1 MVRVRKLGVII
12 FVVISCCFFST
23 VFAENLSNELQEG
36 RYILTMM
43 NGRAIINNRVPALI
57 LDSYRGIVW
66 TCQNLQDEKPLWVR
80 TDLGQNGNKAMTK
93 KKYIARMLEWQ
104 DANLRMPGVVLDVE
118 DGIVWNCPNIVDG
131 KATWIRKDLKND
143 SPVEENTNEA
153 KE

>member
-1 MVRVRKLGVII
+1 MGKVIKLAVVAFI
-12 FVVISCCFFST
+12 FVLCSMHGD
-23 VFAENLSNELQEG
+23 VFAENLSNELQEE

-43 NGRAIINNRVPALI
+43 NGRAVINNRVPALI

-80 TDLGQNGNKAMTK
+80 TDLGQNGNKTMAK

-118 DGIVWNCPNIVDG
+118 DGIVWNCPNVVDG

>member
-1 MVRVRKLGVII
+1 MGKITKLVVVVFM
-12 FVVISCCFFST
+12 FVLCCMLSNT
-23 VFAENLSNELQEG
+23 FAETSSNELQEG

-57 LDSYRGIVW
+57 LDSYRGVVW

-80 TDLGQNGNKAMTK
+80 TDLGQNGNRVMDK
-93 KKYIARMLEWQ
+93 KKYVARMLEWQ

-131 KATWIRKDLKND
+131 KATWIQKDLKND
-143 SPVEENTNEA
+143 SPEMESKNEA

>member
-1 MVRVRKLGVII
+1 MGKVIKLAVVAFI
-12 FVVISCCFFST
+12 FGLCCMHSDA
-23 VFAENLSNELQEG
+23 FAEKLSNELQEG

-80 TDLGQNGNKAMTK
+80 TDLGQNGNKTMTK

>member
-1 MVRVRKLGVII
+1 MGKITKLVVAVFM
-12 FVVISCCFFST
+12 FVLCCMLSNT
-23 VFAENLSNELQEG
+23 FAETSSNELQEG

-57 LDSYRGIVW
+57 LDSYRGVVW

-80 TDLGQNGNKAMTK
+80 TDLGQNGNRVMDK
-93 KKYIARMLEWQ
+93 KKYVARMLEWQ

-131 KATWIRKDLKND
+131 KATWIQKDLKSD
-143 SPVEENTNEA
+143 SPEEESKNEA

>member
-1 MVRVRKLGVII
+1 MGRVTKLAVIV
-12 FVVISCCFFST
+12 FVIVLCCILSNT
-23 VFAENLSNELQEG
+23 FAETSSNELQEG

-43 NGRAIINNRVPALI
+43 NGRAVINNRVPALI

-80 TDLGQNGNKAMTK
+80 TDLGQNGDKVMIK
-93 KKYIARMLEWQ
+93 KKYVARMLEWQ

-131 KATWIRKDLKND
+131 KATWIQKDLKVNL
-143 SPVEENTNEA
+143 PEEVKTDENKN
-153 KE
+153 